1 MKVAELKKGMLLKF
15 TQPRYYKF
23 LRDHGDSQWLDCG
36 KLDMQQTIRGG
47 LKMGQPLMVYLGQE
61 DVSPSAIYGQYRKV
75 RKISVEGR
83 IAWMWPE
90 NWQYVEPV
98 V

>member
-23 LRDHGDSQWLDCG
+23 LQDRSSQWLDCG
-36 KLDMQQTIRGG
+36 KMDMTQTMRGG
-47 LKMGQPLMVYLGQE
+47 VKIGQPLIVYLGQE
-61 DVSPSAIYGQYRKV
+61 GCSGSLYGHYCKV
-75 RKISVEGR
+75 RKVSIEGR

-90 NWQYVEPV
+90 NWKYVEPV

>member
-23 LRDHGDSQWLDCG
+23 LRDVAGVGQWLDCG
-36 KLDMQQTIRGG
+36 KLDMTQTMRGG
-47 LKMGQPLMVYLGQE
+47 LKIGQPLIVYLGQE
-61 DVSPSAIYGQYRKV
+61 EMSGSDYKHYSKV
-75 RKISVEGR
+75 RKVSVDGR

-90 NWQYVEPV
+90 NWKYVEQAT
-98 V
+98 